1 MTKKSSDPHFRD
13 LSREESEKL
22 LSANHVGR
30 IAYSFHDAVDI
41 RPIHY
46 SYSKGWLFGRTSP
59 GDKLM
64 TMRHN
69 QWVAFEVDRI
79 AGPLDWESVVVRGTF
94 YILKDEG
101 SVHDVRLYQRGVDAI
116 QSLSPAAFTDT
127 DPLAFRT
134 EVFGVSID
142 SLTGKSCTTKSR
154 A

>member
-1 MTKKSSDPHFRD
+1 MSKKGSPPRFSD

-30 IAYSFHDAVDI
+30 IAYSFHDLVDI

-46 SYSKGWLFGRTSP
+46 SFSNGWLFGRTSQ

-69 QWVAFEVDRI
+69 QWVAFEVDKI

-94 YILKDEG
+94 YILRDEG
-101 SVHDVRLYQRGVDAI
+101 AVHDVQLYQRGVDAI
-116 QSLSPAAFTDT
+116 RSLSAAAFTDA

-134 EVFGVSID
+134 EVFGISID
-142 SLTGKSCTTKSR
+142 SLTGKSCSTKSEK
-154 A
+154 